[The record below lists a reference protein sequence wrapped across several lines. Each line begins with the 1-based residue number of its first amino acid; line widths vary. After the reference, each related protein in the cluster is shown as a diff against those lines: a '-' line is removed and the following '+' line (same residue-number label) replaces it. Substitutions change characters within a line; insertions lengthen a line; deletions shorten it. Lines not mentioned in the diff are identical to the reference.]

1 MSKTNIFTLELLFS
15 PPSLLHLPS
24 SFYQTAAPYT
34 GYLGEILETQSRFC
48 LLYSLRAIQQQIL
61 EAFIFQV
68 YPVLNAFSLSLL
80 LLPGPCYHLL
90 PPGLVNQLV
99 NYSFLRV
106 ICNILY
112 CSILL
117 LNNNQERAFKNINGI
132 SISLALYDQAPKM
145 AVLLLSVHPVPH
157 QSLPHR
163 FPTQLTDLPS
173 QGEILISRCSWAWL
187 WPQVGISLSFRSERL
202 HYDSLS
208 KRRHLPNEGC

>member
-117 LNNNQERAFKNINGI
+117 LNNNQERAFKMASPSVLPCMTRPPKWLFFCSL
-132 SISLALYDQAPKM
+132 SILYPTSPCRTDT
-145 AVLLLSVHPVPH
+145 LLS
-157 QSLPHR
+157 
-163 FPTQLTDLPS
+163 
-173 QGEILISRCSWAWL
+173 
-187 WPQVGISLSFRSERL
+187 
-202 HYDSLS
+202 
-208 KRRHLPNEGC
+208 